1 MKGIKRLAA
10 KRDMKTTKKARLW
23 ITTVMMACLLTF
35 TACGQAGNVT
45 SEAEA
50 QSGTT
55 DLETGADETNREGT
69 PVTAEK
75 VAPDTVTVSFTDE
88 ILNTVTDR
96 NEIRIRFYKD
106 DVRNSGFELSSS
118 PTFWAVGS
126 IGEGGPNLA
135 EGSEIQKVGATWKW
149 EITAPAL
156 YQEIANCAYFEA
168 MFSDWDDP
176 DAARTL
182 AEGNLTVTEV
192 QQESAEEE
200 NKTEDPAVAALLYE
214 DADDRAYLTP
224 DTDDFRVIVYEIP
237 EISVIYNYGIWTDT
251 YGMPVAYILFP
262 SGEEKAAGCKYVEVT
277 SFDKESGKNILRSKL
292 VFENEEDALHPYV
305 ANSEEFWYYF
315 EDYSGEYGV
324 IPDDFDEDTAIRM
337 ICDEFI
343 PDPARNGENAQTI
356 RKGNIWYKVYDDDN
370 RQFPLDAFAGLYLY
384 PNTSDYAARNTDENG
399 FHSFTDMYEHLA
411 DGQVSPEREA
421 KVTVYYSRPE
431 DHGKTNGPSLTLQD
445 VEAMLNNPGD
455 DTYFKPAS
463 SDYVYVVEYV
473 NDLDSRIILAS
484 FDQNGKLIQS
494 VTREERKDEN
504 GFGNYV
510 LQEYQ
515 SLSPDKKVLYLDD
528 YAFFSAEGDAS
539 YTDRSKEQYLQ
550 EWEQEYEYNFDST
563 LQIIE
568 GKN

>member
-1 MKGIKRLAA
+1 
-10 KRDMKTTKKARLW
+10 MKTTKKAHIW
-23 ITTVMMACLLTF
+23 IMAALLLLLLMCA
-35 TACGQAGNVT
+35 ACGQAGDAAG
-45 SEAEA
+45 EAAVQNGAIAAGAGEA
-50 QSGTT
+50 AQGSAAVAVVKT
-55 DLETGADETNREGT
+55 
-69 PVTAEK
+69 
-75 VAPDTVTVSFTDE
+75 APDTVRVSFTDE
-88 ILNTVTDR
+88 ILNTMTDR

-106 DVRNSGFELSSS
+106 KMRNSGFELSSS

-176 DAARTL
+176 NAARTL
-182 AEGNLTVTEV
+182 SEGNLTVTESA
-192 QQESAEEE
+192 QESAGEEKE
-200 NKTEDPAVAALLYE
+200 AEDPAVTALLYE
-214 DADDRAYLTP
+214 DEADREYLAP
-224 DTDDFRVIVYEIP
+224 DTSDFRVIVYEIP

-251 YGMPVAYILFP
+251 YGLPVAYILFP

-421 KVTVYYSRPE
+421 KVTIYYSRPE
-431 DHGKTNGPSLTLQD
+431 DHGKNNGPTLTLQD

-463 SDYVYVVEYV
+463 SDHVYVVEYV

-494 VTREERKDEN
+494 VTREERKDTN
-504 GFGNYV
+504 GFGNTI

-528 YAFFSAEGDAS
+528 YALFSAQGDAS
-539 YTDRSKEQYLQ
+539 YTDRSKEQYLE
-550 EWEQEYEYNFDST
+550 EWAQEYEYNFDST

-568 GKN
+568 GKH

>member
-1 MKGIKRLAA
+1 
-10 KRDMKTTKKARLW
+10 MKTTKKAHIW
-23 ITTVMMACLLTF
+23 IMAALLLF
-35 TACGQAGNVT
+35 LLMCAACGQAGDAAG
-45 SEAEA
+45 EAAVQNGAIAAGAGEA
-50 QSGTT
+50 AQGSAAVAVVKT
-55 DLETGADETNREGT
+55 
-69 PVTAEK
+69 
-75 VAPDTVTVSFTDE
+75 APDTVRVSFTDE
-88 ILNTVTDR
+88 ILNTMTDR
-96 NEIRIRFYKD
+96 NEIRIRFYYD
-106 DVRNSGFELSSS
+106 DSRNAGYELSSS
-118 PTFWAVGS
+118 PSYWTVS
-126 IGEGGPNLA
+126 TIGEAGQNLA
-135 EGSEIQKVGATWKW
+135 EGSEFQKNGTIWKW
-149 EITAPAL
+149 EIPSPDW
-156 YQEIANCAYFEA
+156 YQKIADCSYYEV

-176 DAARTL
+176 DGAKTL
-182 AEGNLTVTEV
+182 SEGSLIVTEAG
-192 QQESAEEE
+192 QESAEKES
-200 NKTEDPAVAALLYE
+200 KAEDPAVTALLYE
-214 DADDRAYLTP
+214 DEADREYLAP

-421 KVTVYYSRPE
+421 KVTIYYSRPE

-463 SDYVYVVEYV
+463 SDHVYVVEYV

-494 VTREERKDEN
+494 VTREERKDTN
-504 GFGNYV
+504 GFGNTI

-528 YAFFSAEGDAS
+528 YALFSAQGDAS
-539 YTDRSKEQYLQ
+539 YTDRSKEQYLE
-550 EWEQEYEYNFDST
+550 EWAQEYEYNFDST